1 MRKLLIVLAL
11 VLALV
16 ALPFEATVRAEA
28 PPAFVGAGALFRTG
42 GSTEFAMQFGLNVF
56 RNNDEDS
63 GQVSTTD
70 TYGSGRFFYADDVG
84 LDSATIQQLEA
95 VSALVIREITYRS
108 FFVALGGG
116 IIAEFQ
122 EGDNLF
128 VPTTLL
134 ELGWQPFSL
143 MRVSVSGY
151 YIPIPD
157 MGDLVYVGGGV
168 GLQF

>member
-1 MRKLLIVLAL
+1 MRKLLILSAITLAII
-11 VLALV
+11 

-28 PPAFVGAGALFRTG
+28 PPTFIGAGALFRTG

-63 GQVSTTD
+63 GQVSTSY

-116 IIAEFQ
+116 IVAEFQ

-128 VPTTLL
+128 APTTLL
-134 ELGWQPFSL
+134 EFGWQPLSL
-143 MRVSVSGY
+143 MRITVSGY
-151 YIPIPD
+151 YIPIRD
-157 MGDLVYVGGGV
+157 MGDLVYVGGGI